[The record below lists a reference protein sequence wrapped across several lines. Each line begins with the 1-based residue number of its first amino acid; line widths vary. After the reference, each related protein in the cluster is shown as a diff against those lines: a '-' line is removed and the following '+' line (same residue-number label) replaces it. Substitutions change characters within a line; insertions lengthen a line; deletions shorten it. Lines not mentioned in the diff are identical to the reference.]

1 MAWSAVTPSL
11 PPTRQRGVTLIEL
24 MVGLAIGLLVVAVA
38 MGALMVSRGVS
49 GTVSDASGIQ
59 QQSAFVMRA
68 IGMQLRQAGSLYLNP
83 NPSNA
88 PADGMVMAP
97 VAFETAAKSTGGGT
111 DFDPATNTLS
121 APAGGLGAGFR
132 RYKESVHSSATD
144 QTIGRNC
151 LGGPADTATNTD
163 QGVESI
169 FQLSGTE
176 LRCTGNGKTEP
187 IAQNVANL
195 QVRYLLQDN
204 TQPSIPT
211 IQYVNAASVS
221 DWLKVQ
227 AVEVCVVIFGTEAI
241 SMPADGTSTYRDCD
255 NTTVDMT
262 TLPGTRNRR
271 MHITYR
277 NVFQLR
283 SQGLTRIQLS

>member
-1 MAWSAVTPSL
+1 MLKA
-11 PPTRQRGVTLIEL
+11 RQRGVTLIEL
-24 MVGLAIGLLVVAVA
+24 MVGIAIGLLVVAVA

-59 QQSAFVMRA
+59 QQSTFVMRA

-83 NPSNA
+83 NPTSA
-88 PADGMVMAP
+88 PADALVMAP
-97 VAFETAAKSTGGGT
+97 VAFETKAVSTDGT
-111 DFDPATNTLS
+111 GANFDPVENTLS
-121 APAGGLGAGFR
+121 APGGGLSAGFR
-132 RYKESVHSSATD
+132 RYKEAVHTSPVD

-151 LGGPADTATNTD
+151 LGGPTDSLINTD
-163 QGVESI
+163 QVVESI
-169 FQLSGTE
+169 FQLNGTE
-176 LRCTGNGKTEP
+176 LRCTGNKNTQA
-187 IAQNVANL
+187 IAQNVSNF
-195 QVRYLLQDN
+195 QVRYLIQDN

-211 IQYVNAASVS
+211 LKYVNAAAVS

-241 SMPADGTSTYRDCD
+241 SMPTDGSSTYRDCD
-255 NTTVDMT
+255 NTAVDMT
-262 TLPGTRNRR
+262 TLSGARNRR

-283 SQGLTRIQLS
+283 GQGLTRDQLL